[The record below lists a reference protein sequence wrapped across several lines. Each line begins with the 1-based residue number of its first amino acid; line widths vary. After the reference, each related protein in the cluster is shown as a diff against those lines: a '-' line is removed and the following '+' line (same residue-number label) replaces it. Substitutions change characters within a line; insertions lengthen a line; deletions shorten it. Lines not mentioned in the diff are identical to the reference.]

1 MELSLAVFVRR
12 IKENPLNEAFLLK
25 ESEKVVNEQMPAP
38 VAPNEPEQADKH
50 EIAAY
55 SLGDFYEFFD
65 EDATRTA
72 EICDLTMTTRAMAD
86 GTRHPMCGVP
96 KYTIDRYEQKLKEAG
111 YINAAL
117 QFAAG
122 HFIDGAVSSITYSG
136 HEYLDNIR
144 EPEVWR
150 KVKAMLKNAG
160 AITLPLISQAA
171 QMFIGSQL
179 TVN

>member
-1 MELSLAVFVRR
+1 MKLNYDCVRSVLLTVEKSKTIDEELNINPLAVETIF
-12 IKENPLNEAFLLK
+12 
-25 ESEKVVNEQMPAP
+25 EQ
-38 VAPNEPEQADKH
+38 
-50 EIAAY
+50 
-55 SLGDFYEFFD
+55 L
-65 EDATRTA
+65 
-72 EICDLTMTTRAMAD
+72 
-86 GTRHPMCGVP
+86 P
-96 KYTIDRYEQKLKEAG
+96 KYEDSEILYTIEKLKEAG

-117 QFAAG
+117 HFAAG

-150 KVKAMLKNAG
+150 KVKTMLKNAG

-171 QMFIGSQL
+171 QMLIGSQL

>member
-1 MELSLAVFVRR
+1 MRLNYDCARSVLLTVEKSKTIDEELNL
-12 IKENPLNEAFLLK
+12 NPLTVETIF
-25 ESEKVVNEQMPAP
+25 EQ
-38 VAPNEPEQADKH
+38 
-50 EIAAY
+50 
-55 SLGDFYEFFD
+55 F
-65 EDATRTA
+65 
-72 EICDLTMTTRAMAD
+72 
-86 GTRHPMCGVP
+86 P
-96 KYTIDRYEQKLKEAG
+96 KYEDNELLYTIEKLKEAG

-160 AITLPLISQAA
+160 AITLPFISQAA
-171 QMFIGSQL
+171 QMLIGSQL

>member
-1 MELSLAVFVRR
+1 MKLNYDCVRSVLLTVEKSKTIDEELNLNPLAVETIF
-12 IKENPLNEAFLLK
+12 
-25 ESEKVVNEQMPAP
+25 EQ
-38 VAPNEPEQADKH
+38 
-50 EIAAY
+50 
-55 SLGDFYEFFD
+55 L
-65 EDATRTA
+65 
-72 EICDLTMTTRAMAD
+72 
-86 GTRHPMCGVP
+86 P
-96 KYTIDRYEQKLKEAG
+96 KYEDSEILYTIEKLKEAG

-117 QFAAG
+117 HFAAE

-160 AITLPLISQAA
+160 ATTLPLISQAA
-171 QMFIGSQL
+171 KMLIGSQL

>member
-1 MELSLAVFVRR
+1 MKLNYDCVRSVLLTVEKSKTIDEELN
-12 IKENPLNEAFLLK
+12 INPLTVETIF
-25 ESEKVVNEQMPAP
+25 EQ
-38 VAPNEPEQADKH
+38 
-50 EIAAY
+50 
-55 SLGDFYEFFD
+55 L
-65 EDATRTA
+65 
-72 EICDLTMTTRAMAD
+72 
-86 GTRHPMCGVP
+86 P
-96 KYTIDRYEQKLKEAG
+96 KYEDSEILYTIEKLKEAG
-111 YINAAL
+111 YINAVL

-160 AITLPLISQAA
+160 ATTLPLISQAA
-171 QMFIGSQL
+171 QMLIGSQL

>member
-1 MELSLAVFVRR
+1 MKLNYDCVRSVLLTVEKSKTIDEELNL
-12 IKENPLNEAFLLK
+12 IPLTVETIF
-25 ESEKVVNEQMPAP
+25 EQ
-38 VAPNEPEQADKH
+38 
-50 EIAAY
+50 
-55 SLGDFYEFFD
+55 L
-65 EDATRTA
+65 
-72 EICDLTMTTRAMAD
+72 
-86 GTRHPMCGVP
+86 P
-96 KYTIDRYEQKLKEAG
+96 KYGDNEILYTIEKLKEAG

-117 QFAAG
+117 HFAAG

-171 QMFIGSQL
+171 QMLIGSQL

>member
-1 MELSLAVFVRR
+1 MRLNYDCARSVLLTVEKSKTIDEELNL
-12 IKENPLNEAFLLK
+12 NPLTVETIF
-25 ESEKVVNEQMPAP
+25 EQ
-38 VAPNEPEQADKH
+38 
-50 EIAAY
+50 
-55 SLGDFYEFFD
+55 F
-65 EDATRTA
+65 
-72 EICDLTMTTRAMAD
+72 
-86 GTRHPMCGVP
+86 P
-96 KYTIDRYEQKLKEAG
+96 KYEDNELHYTIEKLKEAG

-160 AITLPLISQAA
+160 AITLPFISQAA
-171 QMFIGSQL
+171 QMLIGSQL

>member
-1 MELSLAVFVRR
+1 MKLNYDCVRSVLLTVEKSKTIDEELNLNPLAVETIF
-12 IKENPLNEAFLLK
+12 
-25 ESEKVVNEQMPAP
+25 EQ
-38 VAPNEPEQADKH
+38 
-50 EIAAY
+50 
-55 SLGDFYEFFD
+55 L
-65 EDATRTA
+65 
-72 EICDLTMTTRAMAD
+72 
-86 GTRHPMCGVP
+86 P
-96 KYTIDRYEQKLKEAG
+96 KYEDSEILYTIEKLKEAG

-117 QFAAG
+117 HFAAG

-160 AITLPLISQAA
+160 ATTLPLISQAA
-171 QMFIGSQL
+171 KMLIGSQL

>member
-1 MELSLAVFVRR
+1 MKLNYDCVRSVLLTVEKSKTIDEELNLNPLAVETIF
-12 IKENPLNEAFLLK
+12 
-25 ESEKVVNEQMPAP
+25 EQ
-38 VAPNEPEQADKH
+38 
-50 EIAAY
+50 
-55 SLGDFYEFFD
+55 L
-65 EDATRTA
+65 
-72 EICDLTMTTRAMAD
+72 
-86 GTRHPMCGVP
+86 P
-96 KYTIDRYEQKLKEAG
+96 KYEDSEILYTIEKLKEAG

-117 QFAAG
+117 HFAAG

-150 KVKAMLKNAG
+150 KVKTMLKNAG

-171 QMFIGSQL
+171 KMLIGSQL

>member
-1 MELSLAVFVRR
+1 MKLNYDCVRSVLLTVEKSKTIDEELNINPLAVETIF
-12 IKENPLNEAFLLK
+12 
-25 ESEKVVNEQMPAP
+25 EQ
-38 VAPNEPEQADKH
+38 
-50 EIAAY
+50 
-55 SLGDFYEFFD
+55 L
-65 EDATRTA
+65 
-72 EICDLTMTTRAMAD
+72 
-86 GTRHPMCGVP
+86 P
-96 KYTIDRYEQKLKEAG
+96 KYEDSEILYTIEKLKEAG

-117 QFAAG
+117 HFAAG

-150 KVKAMLKNAG
+150 KVKTMLKNAG

-171 QMFIGSQL
+171 QLLIGSQL

>member
-1 MELSLAVFVRR
+1 MKLNYDCVRSVLLTVEKSKTIDEELNL
-12 IKENPLNEAFLLK
+12 NPLTDETIF
-25 ESEKVVNEQMPAP
+25 EQ
-38 VAPNEPEQADKH
+38 
-50 EIAAY
+50 
-55 SLGDFYEFFD
+55 L
-65 EDATRTA
+65 
-72 EICDLTMTTRAMAD
+72 
-86 GTRHPMCGVP
+86 P
-96 KYTIDRYEQKLKEAG
+96 KYEDNEILYTIEKLKEAG

-171 QMFIGSQL
+171 QMLIGSQL

>member
-1 MELSLAVFVRR
+1 MKLNYDCVRSVLLTVEKSKTIDEELNLNPLAVETIF
-12 IKENPLNEAFLLK
+12 
-25 ESEKVVNEQMPAP
+25 EQ
-38 VAPNEPEQADKH
+38 
-50 EIAAY
+50 
-55 SLGDFYEFFD
+55 L
-65 EDATRTA
+65 
-72 EICDLTMTTRAMAD
+72 
-86 GTRHPMCGVP
+86 P
-96 KYTIDRYEQKLKEAG
+96 KYEDNEILYTIEKLKEAG

-117 QFAAG
+117 HFAAG

-160 AITLPLISQAA
+160 ATTLPLISQAA
-171 QMFIGSQL
+171 QLLIGSQL

>member
-1 MELSLAVFVRR
+1 MKLNYDCVRSVLLTVEKSKTIDEELN
-12 IKENPLNEAFLLK
+12 INPVTVETIF
-25 ESEKVVNEQMPAP
+25 EQ
-38 VAPNEPEQADKH
+38 
-50 EIAAY
+50 
-55 SLGDFYEFFD
+55 L
-65 EDATRTA
+65 
-72 EICDLTMTTRAMAD
+72 
-86 GTRHPMCGVP
+86 P
-96 KYTIDRYEQKLKEAG
+96 KYEDSEILYTIEKLKEAG

-117 QFAAG
+117 HFAAG

-160 AITLPLISQAA
+160 ATTLPLISQAA
-171 QMFIGSQL
+171 KMLIGSQL

>member
-1 MELSLAVFVRR
+1 MKLNYECARSVLLTVEKSKTIDEELNL
-12 IKENPLNEAFLLK
+12 NPLTVETIF
-25 ESEKVVNEQMPAP
+25 EQ
-38 VAPNEPEQADKH
+38 
-50 EIAAY
+50 
-55 SLGDFYEFFD
+55 L
-65 EDATRTA
+65 
-72 EICDLTMTTRAMAD
+72 
-86 GTRHPMCGVP
+86 P
-96 KYTIDRYEQKLKEAG
+96 KYEDNDILYTIEKLKEAG

-160 AITLPLISQAA
+160 AITLPFISQAA
-171 QMFIGSQL
+171 QMLIGSQL
-179 TVN
+179 TVK

>member
-1 MELSLAVFVRR
+1 MKLNYDCVRSVLLTVEKSKTIDEELNL
-12 IKENPLNEAFLLK
+12 NPLTVETIF
-25 ESEKVVNEQMPAP
+25 EQ
-38 VAPNEPEQADKH
+38 
-50 EIAAY
+50 
-55 SLGDFYEFFD
+55 L
-65 EDATRTA
+65 
-72 EICDLTMTTRAMAD
+72 
-86 GTRHPMCGVP
+86 P
-96 KYTIDRYEQKLKEAG
+96 KYEDNVILYTIEKLKEAG

-171 QMFIGSQL
+171 QMLIGSQL

>member
-1 MELSLAVFVRR
+1 MKLNYDCVRSVLLTVEKSKTIDEELNINPLAVETIF
-12 IKENPLNEAFLLK
+12 
-25 ESEKVVNEQMPAP
+25 EQ
-38 VAPNEPEQADKH
+38 
-50 EIAAY
+50 
-55 SLGDFYEFFD
+55 L
-65 EDATRTA
+65 
-72 EICDLTMTTRAMAD
+72 
-86 GTRHPMCGVP
+86 P
-96 KYTIDRYEQKLKEAG
+96 KYEDNEILYTIEKLKEAG

-117 QFAAG
+117 HFAAG

-150 KVKAMLKNAG
+150 KVKTMLKNAG

-171 QMFIGSQL
+171 QLLIGSQL

>member
-1 MELSLAVFVRR
+1 MKLNYDCVRSVLLTVEKSKTIDEELN
-12 IKENPLNEAFLLK
+12 INPLTVETIF
-25 ESEKVVNEQMPAP
+25 EQ
-38 VAPNEPEQADKH
+38 
-50 EIAAY
+50 
-55 SLGDFYEFFD
+55 L
-65 EDATRTA
+65 
-72 EICDLTMTTRAMAD
+72 
-86 GTRHPMCGVP
+86 P
-96 KYTIDRYEQKLKEAG
+96 KYEDSEILYTIEKLKEAG

-171 QMFIGSQL
+171 QMLIGSQL